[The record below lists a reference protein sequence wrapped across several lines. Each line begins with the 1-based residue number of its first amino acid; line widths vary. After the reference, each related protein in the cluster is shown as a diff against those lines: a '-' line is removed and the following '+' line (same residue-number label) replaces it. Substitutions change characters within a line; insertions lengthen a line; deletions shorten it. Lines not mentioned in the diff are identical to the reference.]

1 MEEILIRS
9 TKKANLLEF
18 LQFREFL
25 VEDLGEGV
33 YKVTRNEELPV
44 FLRIGDGNIF
54 FEVDLGNIDA
64 IASKELY
71 FKLLDLNTEILPVS
85 LGIDN
90 TNRDDPRLILVERRE
105 TSDLCDEE
113 LMCVF
118 DSLEL
123 AVDRTAEILEGAA
136 SAA

>member
-90 TNRDDPRLILVERRE
+90 TNGDDPRLILVERRE